1 MAHGME
7 SHSTLLKERVKPI
20 DIQFRDLS
28 YNVHVQKTKKTILK
42 GISGTFRAGQLTAIM
57 GPSGA
62 GKSSLMN
69 ILTGL
74 TTSGV
79 TGTVHFG
86 DSPTKSRKVCC
97 YIMQDDHF
105 HSWFT
110 VEETMLLAAQLKI
123 SNDSMNMK
131 EKKMLIEHLLDTLKL
146 SPAKFTRAGNLS
158 GGQKKRLSI
167 ALELIDNPAVLFL
180 DEPTT
185 GLDSSASS
193 DTIQLLQTL
202 ANEGR
207 TIVCT
212 IHQPSSHVY
221 RLFNQIY
228 VLSRGHCT
236 YQGTPQNT
244 IDFLKTVGLEC
255 PTYHNPADFLLEC
268 VNGEYGD
275 HTDGLAVAAL
285 QPKWRHDYDADA
297 QQHLDGLNGVQIVKM
312 IESQQAAEKPHS
324 PSITPP
330 MSATKHVYPPPEWMR
345 LWLLI
350 GRCHV
355 QFYRDWTVTYLKLAV
370 HIICALLIGFI
381 YGDSGSNATKQIAN
395 LGSFT
400 IHNTYLWYTTM
411 MPGLLRFP
419 QEISIIKKET
429 FNHWYK
435 LRTYYMATLITSTPV
450 HIIFSMTYIT
460 IAYLMTDQ
468 PFEIERYVKFMLT
481 AVVVTICADGLG
493 VLLGTIL
500 NPVNGTFIGAVL
512 TCFMLIFSGFL
523 ILLTHMSSFMR
534 VLSYLSPIRYALE
547 SMVLA
552 IYSNNRGNM
561 FCPMDVMYCHFK
573 NASTVLR
580 SFGMENGNFG
590 MNIFIMILQ
599 LSAFKGLAY
608 IMLKRKLRA

>member
-1 MAHGME
+1 MTLETHGK
-7 SHSTLLKERVKPI
+7 LLKERVKPV
-20 DIQFRDLS
+20 DIQFKDLS
-28 YNVHVQKTKKTILK
+28 YQVQVQKVKKTILK
-42 GISGTFRAGQLTAIM
+42 GISGTFSSGQLTAIM

-74 TTSGV
+74 TTKGV
-79 TGTVHFG
+79 NGNIQFG
-86 DSPTKSRKVCC
+86 DSPTKSRKLCC

-146 SPAKFTRAGNLS
+146 SQTKSTRAGNLS

-221 RLFNQIY
+221 SLFNQIY
-228 VLSRGHCT
+228 VLSQGCCT
-236 YQGTPQNT
+236 YQGTPHNT
-244 IDFLKTVGLEC
+244 IDFLRTVGLEC

-268 VNGEYGD
+268 VNGDYGD
-275 HTDGLAVAAL
+275 HTDDLAAAAR
-285 QPKWRHDYDADA
+285 QPKWRCDYDAE
-297 QQHLDGLNGVQIVKM
+297 QPQHLDGLNGVQIVKIM
-312 IESQQAAEKPHS
+312 ESKRGGVKQLS

-330 MSATKHVYPPPEWMR
+330 ISATKHVYPPPEWMR

-355 QFYRDWTVTYLKLAV
+355 QFFRDWTVTYLKLVV
-370 HIICALLIGFI
+370 HIICAILIGLL

-419 QEISIIKKET
+419 QEICIVKKET
-429 FNHWYK
+429 FNNWYK

-468 PFEIERYVKFMLT
+468 PFEIERYAKFMLT

-500 NPVNGTFIGAVL
+500 NPINGTFVGAVL

-523 ILLTHMSSFMR
+523 ILLTHMSSLMR
-534 VLSYLSPIRYALE
+534 LLSYLSPIRYALE

-552 IYSNNRGNM
+552 IYSNNRGNIY
-561 FCPMDVMYCHFK
+561 CPMDVVYCHFK

-590 MNIFIMILQ
+590 MNILIMFLQ
-599 LSAFKGLAY
+599 LSTFKGLAY
-608 IMLKRKLRA
+608 VMLKRKLRA